1 MAGLSKPELT
11 PPKELAWRGSSPE
24 DNTAKSCWGCFGDP
38 PPSDRLPQ
46 NQAVWDAKL
55 LLPHKSC
62 LSVYDMVA
70 GFPWRARRNYNSFYE
85 LVSKVT
91 RHHFW
96 FILCAA
102 SESLS
107 PTYAR
112 EEELSFSSWREQNQR
127 IWGHTLNYHRAALD
141 EASSWKRVDPECKG
155 RVFGT
160 VNQQTKKKALTTC
173 EWGGRRLISDKAAAS
188 SSKKRQAAD
197 GEGSESPEGGG
208 AFRWRL
214 CRASRT
220 MVDEAWRLVWPRRA
234 SIVCVTNTEEYSDL
248 HSALHQLNETQRG
261 ERKKCANFILIPI
274 NSTHWS
280 RQWASG
286 SMTVPRSSKGQ
297 HKILVKVM
305 EGHAIGLA
313 EKYIWVFSKHLTEKL
328 Q

>member
-127 IWGHTLNYHRAALD
+127 IWGHTLKQAPGRESILSVKG
-141 EASSWKRVDPECKG
+141 ECLGLWTSRLKRKRSQPVSEEEEG
-155 RVFGT
+155 LFL
-160 VNQQTKKKALTTC
+160 TKLQLQVLKSD
-173 EWGGRRLISDKAAAS
+173 RLRMERGQSHQ
-188 SSKKRQAAD
+188 REEEHFAD
-197 GEGSESPEGGG
+197 GCAGPPG
-208 AFRWRL
+208 RWWTKPDGL
-214 CRASRT
+214 
-220 MVDEAWRLVWPRRA
+220 
-234 SIVCVTNTEEYSDL
+234 SDPDGR
-248 HSALHQLNETQRG
+248 QL
-261 ERKKCANFILIPI
+261 F
-274 NSTHWS
+274 
-280 RQWASG
+280 
-286 SMTVPRSSKGQ
+286 V
-297 HKILVKVM
+297 
-305 EGHAIGLA
+305 
-313 EKYIWVFSKHLTEKL
+313 
-328 Q
+328 